1 MPTLYS
7 LFIRSNRVKIRLKLK
22 KLSINQMLRRINY
35 WSNGCIALTI
45 LTLISFVSNAQDA
58 ADMKAKV
65 DGAGLFKA
73 KCASC
78 HQPHKDGTGPKLF
91 KVRDKWAAGG
101 AKEGSIYKW
110 VNNWQNAV
118 ASDPYAAQVSAVKPT
133 AMSVFPELKK
143 EEIDGILDYVD
154 AQPEPSA
161 GGSSDKSQNGNVI
174 IDPTENSGGSVWNW
188 ILLGVIFITVT
199 LAIGGVRR
207 QLNNAVNESEGKPV
221 KDHETYLS
229 ELKTIAWK
237 YRLHV
242 GLTTLVV
249 VISILVMS
257 MQGLGRIGVT
267 EAYQPSQPIKF
278 PHNVHAGING
288 IDCKYCHS
296 SVTKSKS
303 AGIPTVNVC
312 MNCHKQINGE
322 GKPFAGEIQKIY
334 DAAGYVN
341 GEYKN
346 TSKPIVWNKVHVLP
360 DHVYFNH
367 SQHVVVGGIDCKQ
380 CHGDMTKMK
389 ETAKVQPVS
398 ELNKVEGNLK
408 LSKATLT
415 MGWCIECHDKK
426 EISQGPL
433 SDKKDGYYNEI
444 HRRLLNNDKTLYKKY
459 LKDNKVT
466 VSELGG
472 WECAKCHY

>member
-1 MPTLYS
+1 MLR
-7 LFIRSNRVKIRLKLK
+7 I
-22 KLSINQMLRRINY
+22 INQ
-35 WSNGCIALTI
+35 WSHGFLALAFITVVS
-45 LTLISFVSNAQDA
+45 LSNAQDA
-58 ADMKAKV
+58 AKIKV

-91 KVRDKWAAGG
+91 KARDKWSAGG
-101 AKEGSIYKW
+101 AKEGSIYAW
-110 VNNWQNAV
+110 VNNWQNA
-118 ASDPYAAQVSAVKPT
+118 AATDPYAMQVSQSKPT
-133 AMSVFPELKK
+133 AMSAFPELKK

-161 GGSSDKSQNGNVI
+161 GGNDKSKGGAVAGGEEEGESEGNSW
-174 IDPTENSGGSVWNW
+174 TW
-188 ILLGVIFITVT
+188 ILLGVIFVTVI
-199 LAIGGVRR
+199 LAVGGVRR
-207 QLNNAVNESEGKPV
+207 QLNYAVRESEGKPV
-221 KDHETYLS
+221 KEHETYFS
-229 ELKTIAWK
+229 ELKTVAWK

-242 GLTTLVV
+242 GLATLVV
-249 VISILVMS
+249 VISVIVALFQS
-257 MQGLGRIGVT
+257 LFTIGVT

-278 PHNVHAGING
+278 PHSVHAGVNG

-303 AGIPTVNVC
+303 AGIPSVNVC

-322 GKPFAGEIQKIY
+322 GKPYAAEIKKIY
-334 DAAGYVN
+334 AAAGFVD

-346 TSKPIVWNKVHVLP
+346 PSKPIVWNKVHVLP

-380 CHGDMTKMK
+380 CHGDMAKMK
-389 ETAKVQPVS
+389 ETAKVQPVA
-398 ELNKVEGNLK
+398 ELNKVEGNIK
-408 LSKATLT
+408 LSKPTLT

-426 EISQGPL
+426 EISKGPL

-444 HRRLLNNDKTLYKKY
+444 HRRLLNNDKSLYRKY

>member
-1 MPTLYS
+1 ML
-7 LFIRSNRVKIRLKLK
+7 RKIN
-22 KLSINQMLRRINY
+22 KLSDGLIVL
-35 WSNGCIALTI
+35 AL
-45 LTLISFVSNAQDA
+45 LTVVSFAKAQDST
-58 ADMKAKV
+58 KAQKI
-65 DGAGLFKA
+65 DGGSLFKA

-78 HQPHKDGTGPKLF
+78 HNPHKNGTGPKL
-91 KVRDKWAAGG
+91 AG
-101 AKEGSIYKW
+101 AKAK
-110 VNNWQNAV
+110 WQNAGEESMIYEWV
-118 ASDPYAAQVSAVKPT
+118 KNPAGLLASGKSKSAKAIEAYSQTVMPNQDVDNAQ
-133 AMSVFPELKK
+133 
-143 EEIDGILDYVD
+143 IDAILDYVD

-161 GGSSDKSQNGNVI
+161 GGGADKSKTDASGKEGDSEESKGNSW
-174 IDPTENSGGSVWNW
+174 TW
-188 ILLGVIFITVT
+188 ILLGVIFVTVI
-199 LAIGGVRR
+199 LAVGGVRR
-207 QLNNAVNESEGKPV
+207 QLNNAVRESEGLPV

-229 ELKTIAWK
+229 ELKSVAWK
-237 YRLHV
+237 YRLQV
-242 GLTTLVV
+242 GLATLVV
-249 VISILVMS
+249 VISVLVLAFQS
-257 MQGLGRIGVT
+257 LYSIGVT

-278 PHNVHAGING
+278 PHSVHAGVNG

-303 AGIPTVNVC
+303 AGIPSVNVC
-312 MNCHKQINGE
+312 MNCHKQIDGA
-322 GKPFAGEIQKIY
+322 GKPFEAEINKIY
-334 DAAGYVN
+334 AAAGYDKVK

-346 TSKPIVWNKVHVLP
+346 PTNPIVWNKVHVLP

-380 CHGDMTKMK
+380 CHGDMAKMK

-398 ELNKVEGNLK
+398 ELNKVEGNIK

-426 EISQGPL
+426 EISKGPL
-433 SDKKDGYYNEI
+433 SDKKDGYYDEI
-444 HRRLLNNDKTLYKKY
+444 HKRLLNNDKSLYKKY